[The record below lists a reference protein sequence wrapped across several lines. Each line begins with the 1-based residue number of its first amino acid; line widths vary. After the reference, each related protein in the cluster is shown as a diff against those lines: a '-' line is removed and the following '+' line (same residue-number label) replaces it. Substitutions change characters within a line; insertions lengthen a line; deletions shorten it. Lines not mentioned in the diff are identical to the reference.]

1 MAVVIRLQGLPIVA
15 GTMDIR
21 HFFSGLTI
29 PDGGV
34 HIVGG
39 DHGEAFIVFATD
51 EDARLGMMRTGGAIK
66 GSKVSLLLS
75 SKTEMQNMIELSRR
89 RFEAGAAAA
98 ETAAPTAGNGNRQGG
113 PASVPTVA
121 QPGSGGG
128 RGGSHGNQGFG
139 NAQPSVTAVTSAHMQ
154 QGIKAVTAA
163 TLASMIPSFSN
174 SYSSA
179 PTMTTAMASL
189 NSGPPPIPPLPTMP
203 SLPTILPTMSV
214 PPPAS
219 SLPPVPTI
227 SPLTQGPPVPPM
239 SHLAHMSSL
248 PPFNPSLPP
257 PAGLGSGLPL
267 GTPNPML
274 FNPLNPLA
282 SLGLQAHMKAAAA
295 AAAATGG
302 GLASPDEMFV
312 HLQNLPFTCSEM
324 EVREF
329 FRGLGVEGVRLLRDS
344 QGRGTGRALVK
355 FFSPQDSFEAVK
367 RGGGMMGQRFIEISP
382 ATERQWASLM
392 GNTPGPTS
400 LNISNIKPNNE
411 PQDQQHRRG
420 NAGPTAGGGREQRG
434 RSRSPHR
441 QEFCAYLKGLPYEA
455 EKKQIQE
462 FFKNL
467 AIVEDSIYIVYGPN
481 GRATGEGFLEFKKEQ
496 DYKTALAAHMQY
508 MGSRFIQVHPISRK
522 GMLEKI
528 DSIRKR
534 ATQGD
539 GKNSL
544 DGNRGPRNC
553 AHITNIPYNVSK
565 KDVRVFLDGVGF
577 YDDTLKVLTDNH
589 GNGLGQA
596 IFQLRTEEDARKAER
611 LHRQKLNGRD
621 AFVHLVTYDQMKEI
635 ERTPPPQSKRGL
647 RTQNQNPNQQNQIQY
662 QPSQQQPQINL
673 STQPNPQQP
682 QINPFAAMT
691 GEEFNF
697 LRNTMGNLN
706 SSPFVSPFSAPGNG
720 LAGPPPLPPLA
731 AGLGDVGLGVLPPL
745 VAGLPGG
752 PILEPPGFRSGGAGG
767 SPFGQDGLRG
777 LAPFQNNNNNRKGGG
792 AGGGGGGPNRSS
804 GNTNNSNQGRPGGG
818 SGGPQPFGPGADGGL
833 RNQQAP
839 SAGPGNPG
847 NQRGGAGGGP
857 TIVKIQNMPFTV
869 TVDEILDFFYGYQ
882 VLPGSVCLQF
892 SEKGLPT
899 GEAMVAFQSHE
910 EATSAVM
917 DLNDRPIGAR
927 KVKIILG

>member
-39 DHGEAFIVFATD
+39 EHGEAFIVFATD

-89 RFEAGAAAA
+89 RFETGAGAV
-98 ETAAPTAGNGNRQGG
+98 ETAAPTAGNANRQAG
-113 PASVPTVA
+113 PAPIPTVG
-121 QPGSGGG
+121 QPGAGG
-128 RGGSHGNQGFG
+128 RSGSHGNQGFG
-139 NAQPSVTAVTSAHMQ
+139 SVQASVTAASSSQ
-154 QGIKAVTAA
+154 EPQGNKAVAS
-163 TLASMIPSFSN
+163 LASMVPSFTN

-179 PTMTTAMASL
+179 PTITTAMASL
-189 NSGPPPIPPLPTMP
+189 NSGPPPIPPLPSMP
-203 SLPTILPTMSV
+203 SMPPMPTLPTMPV
-214 PPPAS
+214 PPPVS
-219 SLPPVPTI
+219 SLPPIPTV
-227 SPLTQGPPVPPM
+227 SPLSQGPPVPPM
-239 SHLAHMSSL
+239 SHLPHMSSL

-274 FNPLNPLA
+274 FNPLSPLA

-295 AAAATGG
+295 AATGG
-302 GLASPDEMFV
+302 GAASPDELFV
-312 HLQNLPFTCSEM
+312 LLQNLPFSCSEV

-329 FRGLGVEGVRLLRDS
+329 FRGLGVEGVRLLRDG
-344 QGRGTGRALVK
+344 QGRPTGRAMVK
-355 FFSPQDSFEAVK
+355 FFLPQDSFEAVK
-367 RGGGMMGQRFIEISP
+367 RGGGMMGQRFIEIAP
-382 ATERQWASLM
+382 ATERQWASLN
-392 GNTPGPTS
+392 GSATGPAPH
-400 LNISNIKPNNE
+400 NSNKPINSNE
-411 PQDQQHRRG
+411 SQDQQHRRG
-420 NAGPTAGGGREQRG
+420 NAGVGGRDQRG

-441 QEFCAYLKGLPYEA
+441 QEFCIYLKGLPYEA

-467 AIVEDSIYIVYGPN
+467 AIVEDSIYIAYGPN
-481 GRATGEGFLEFKKEQ
+481 GRATGEGFLEFKTEQ
-496 DYKTALAAHMQY
+496 DYKTALGAHMQY

-528 DSIRKR
+528 DGIRKR
-534 ATQGD
+534 AVAQGD
-539 GKNSL
+539 GKNQ
-544 DGNRGPRNC
+544 DGSKAPRNC

-565 KDVRVFLDGVGF
+565 KDVRAFLEGVGL
-577 YDDTLKVLTDNH
+577 YEDSLKVLTDNH

-621 AFVHLVTYDQMKEI
+621 AFVHLVTFEQMKEI
-635 ERTPPPQSKRGL
+635 ERNPPPQNKRGQ
-647 RTQNQNPNQQNQIQY
+647 RNQNQNQQNQNQNQH
-662 QPSQQQPQINL
+662 QPSQP
-673 STQPNPQQP
+673 SPQQP
-682 QINPFAAMT
+682 QINPFVGMS

-706 SSPFVSPFSAPGNG
+706 SAPFVSPFSAPGNG

-731 AGLGDVGLGVLPPL
+731 AGLGEVSLGVAPPL
-745 VAGLPGG
+745 VAGLPGA
-752 PILEPPGFRSGGAGG
+752 PILEPPGFRPGATAGG
-767 SPFGQDGLRG
+767 PFGQDGLRG
-777 LAPFQNNNNNRKGGG
+777 LAPFDNTNRKGAGGQNRGGG
-792 AGGGGGGPNRSS
+792 ANSS
-804 GNTNNSNQGRPGGG
+804 QGRPGGG
-818 SGGPQPFGPGADGGL
+818 ASGGQQVFGPGADGL
-833 RNQQAP
+833 RNQPAP
-839 SAGPGNPG
+839 GGPSNPSSQRSAT
-847 NQRGGAGGGP
+847 GP
-857 TIVKIQNMPFTV
+857 TIVKLQNMPFTV
-869 TVDEILDFFYGYQ
+869 TVDEIMDFFYGYQ

-899 GEAMVAFQSHE
+899 GEAMVAFQNHE
-910 EATSAVM
+910 EATAAVM

-927 KVKIILG
+927 KVKISLG